1 LCSHVSV
8 GLAGRVS
15 VFVFPLFPFMSAL
28 F

>member
-15 VFVFPLFPFMSAL
+15 VFVFTLFLFMSAL